1 MTDRYRLS
9 RPVFLAIWLGLVVAF
24 VIVIVTGAPIML
36 LALIGPW
43 QPRPARVHAATRAE
57 PSATDRQESGIA
69 APGRTKTPFS

>member
-43 QPRPARVHAATRAE
+43 QTSSCSRSCRDANGAE
-57 PSATDRQESGIA
+57 RNRQAGVTGSCA
-69 APGRTKTPFS
+69 